1 DRWAGDRRPGRR
13 ADRPGRGWAGLAS
26 RALCPSARTRLGRC
40 RQSAMSRLAEQIPP
54 SRAKTVTRGRLSDG
68 QACAALQLVYK
79 QATREGACGTGFP
92 AASLPRRDPMLP
104 RSHRLGAAVRRGL
117 LLSILSPVAFAQQA
131 AAPEPEPGART
142 LDTVQVTG
150 SRIRRAELETQ
161 VPVQVLSREDK
172 IGRASCRERVEIR
185 VGAARLTRRDHEA

>member
-1 DRWAGDRRPGRR
+1 LAFFFSGRR
-13 ADRPGRGWAGLAS
+13 RHTSFS
-26 RALCPSARTRLGRC
+26 RDWS
-40 RQSAMSRLAEQIPP
+40 
-54 SRAKTVTRGRLSDG
+54 SDV
-68 QACAALQLVYK
+68 CSSDL
-79 QATREGACGTGFP
+79 
-92 AASLPRRDPMLP
+92 
-104 RSHRLGAAVRRGL
+104 GL